1 MFEWLNE
8 QYLTLITNYQILM
21 SNPTRCGTVDL
32 LKIFSFTLFFVLLI
46 KTSIHL
52 VVFNLLKHNFTQ
64 YTEISHPKLYKIYK
78 HAACKFQIGKI
89 PSLYQFS
96 RVRPLIFTI
105 GTFKPAIFMSHY
117 LVDKLSAEEL
127 EIALVHELT
136 HIKRR
141 DNALIWFMELIFAAI
156 PLLII
161 QVFAL
166 SFTFS
171 IENSVYAILG
181 ALTFILVFKLVLWK
195 RILFLRELSCDDVS
209 IEVTKAPLTLAA
221 SLIKVWKLGHKLP
234 RYSWHSGLGFVQA
247 FLPTWMNFE
256 FRVKRLLDYHK
267 PRLKFLL
274 GKTFKF
280 AAVLVSVF
288 IIVFLL
294 QFYSLG
300 GNQFGDDLQAGVIPV
315 LGSVISCSV
324 SDNYLELPNKV
335 VQEARFQKII
345 SIYSRAIRNRDADK
359 LQKVLSET
367 IVDKYSMSSALLIDQ
382 YLNIKYGRLIEIKI
396 AEIINEDQAII
407 EIQFEQQ
414 TLNLRIIL
422 NEDDKINAVGYI
434 SVTTKKNTQI
444 EG

>member
-21 SNPTRCGTVDL
+21 SNPTRCGTVDI

-52 VVFNLLKHNFTQ
+52 ILFNLLKHKFTQ
-64 YTEISHPKLYKIYK
+64 YTESSHPKLYKIYQ
-78 HAACKFQIGKI
+78 HAVCKFQIGKI
-89 PSLYQFS
+89 PPLYQFS

-127 EIALVHELT
+127 EITLVHELT

-141 DNALIWFMELIFAAI
+141 DNALIWFMELFFASI

-171 IENSVYAILG
+171 IENSVYALLG
-181 ALTFILVFKLVLWK
+181 ALTFILVFKLILWK

-209 IEVTKAPLTLAA
+209 IEITKTPLTLAA
-221 SLIKVWKLGHKLP
+221 SLVKVWKLGHKLP
-234 RYSWHSGLGFVQA
+234 RYHWHSGLGFVQA

-280 AAVLVSVF
+280 AVVLVSAFV
-288 IIVFLL
+288 IVFLL

-300 GNQFGDDLQAGVIPV
+300 GNQIGDNLQAGVIPV
-315 LGSVISCSV
+315 LGSVISCAA
-324 SDNYLELPNKV
+324 SDNFSELSNKV
-335 VQEARFQKII
+335 IQEARFKEII
-345 SIYSRAIRNRDADK
+345 SIYSRAIWNKDADK
-359 LQKVLSET
+359 LQKILSET
-367 IVDKYSMSSALLIDQ
+367 ITEKYSMSSALLIDQ
-382 YLNIKYGRLIEIKI
+382 YLNRKYGRLVEIKI
-396 AEIINEDQAII
+396 VEIINEDQAII
-407 EIQFEQQ
+407 EIQFERE
-414 TLNLRIIL
+414 TFSLRIIL
-422 NEDDKINAVGYI
+422 NEDNQIKAVGYI
-434 SVTTKKNTQI
+434 SVNLNKKSQI
-444 EG
+444 DG